1 MKQQPKRTRLPA
13 LLLTLAMLVICMTVI
28 PVSAEDW
35 SAGEDG
41 VWEIDSVED
50 LKAFSNSCAGNT
62 NGLDYFKGKTVRLMC
77 DLDLNPGWDAA
88 TKAAPAN
95 VWTPAGTFKGTFDGQ
110 GYTISGLYVNRE
122 TGGSAF
128 IVKADGATVKNLR
141 LTNSYI
147 RSTGKDYVGSICS
160 SAVNGAVLENL
171 WSDAIVE
178 GLKADGTTY
187 INNVGGI
194 LGGLYNATAAVKN
207 AVFAGKVTG
216 NTGVG
221 GIVGIV
227 NSAQSNLTMTD
238 CINYGEVSPVKKES
252 VNNSGKNSGGV
263 VGFCA
268 GNTSLAR
275 CISAG
280 TVNGSNDYCG
290 ALMYL
295 ESRNTKITISL
306 ADCYSVEGI
315 RDEIL
320 ISYHNFYQLTATY
333 DGTVMGT
340 VDATANTQKRTVH
353 NDLTKTVDAAVALL
367 GVNVFSG
374 WGAMGERILP
384 APVLEMLTKVPMKIG
399 YVQEPTG
406 AIGDSMALRL
416 IGLVG
421 LTAEELADWQSVGFD
436 ILVTRAS
443 DGKTVRG
450 SVSGTAVYGA
460 ILADTEGQL
469 ARYSAEDL
477 NANYL
482 AALTVKNI
490 PVTGTYTVTVRP
502 FAVDGNGVRVTSA
515 ADTLTVTDGALV
527 K

>member
-50 LKAFSNSCAGNT
+50 LKAFSDSCAGNT
-62 NGLDYFKGKTVRLMC
+62 NGLGYFKGKTVRLMC

-141 LTNSYI
+141 LANSYI
-147 RSTGKDYVGSICS
+147 RSTKKDYVGSICS

-187 INNVGGI
+187 INYAGGI
-194 LGGLYNATAAVKN
+194 LGGVYSDKTDVSVTVKN
-207 AVFAGKVTG
+207 AVFTGTVTG
-216 NTGVG
+216 NLGTG
-221 GIVGIV
+221 GIVGG
-227 NSAQSNLTMTD
+227 SNKELSHISLSDCANYGSVICGSKNAGGLIGTNRGFVSLER
-238 CINYGEVSPVKKES
+238 CIN
-252 VNNSGKNSGGV
+252 
-263 VGFCA
+263 
-268 GNTSLAR
+268 
-275 CISAG
+275 AG
-280 TVNGSNDYCG
+280 TVTDKNNFSG
-290 ALMYL
+290 ALMYVEANAAKVTL
-295 ESRNTKITISL
+295 DVS
-306 ADCYSVEGI
+306 DCYYVKDTRAHGI
-315 RDEIL
+315 VAW
-320 ISYHNFYQLTATY
+320 HNFYKLTVSY
-333 DGTVMGT
+333 EGTVAGT
-340 VDATANTQKRTVH
+340 VDASANTKKWTDH
-353 NDLTKTVDAAVALL
+353 NGLTKTVDSAAALL
-367 GVNVFSG
+367 DVCAFSG

-460 ILADTEGQL
+460 ILGDAEGQL

-490 PVTGTYTVTVRP
+490 PTSGTYTITVRP
-502 FAVDGNGVRVTSA
+502 FAVDGSGVRVTGA
-515 ADTLTVTDGALV
+515 AGALTVTDGALV